1 MSSGSTSDKL
11 VQRHN
16 LIVMFEH
23 WGIALSGIVLLM
35 SGIFQMPS
43 AARYKITAI
52 PGFWW
57 SGEFFVTL
65 KLHYIASVVFVGLV
79 LFHLVYHLLLKEWSM
94 VPQRG
99 DVSESVKVLKT
110 FITNEPEPPFGK
122 YLPEQRLA
130 YVAIAVPVLLL
141 VVSGLIKTWKNLYA
155 PDMDR
160 TLLLWATWVHNVG
173 FILFFMAFLGHI
185 GALLI
190 KPNRPM
196 VRGMLTG
203 KVSREYAEHR
213 HPLWIQELE
222 EKKE

>member
-1 MSSGSTSDKL
+1 MSSGTTSYKL
-11 VQRHN
+11 VQRHDI
-16 LIVMFEH
+16 IVMVEH

-35 SGIFQMPS
+35 SGIFQLPS

-57 SGEFFVTL
+57 SGEFFLTL
-65 KLHYIASVVFVGLV
+65 KLHYIASVVFVGLI

-94 VPQRG
+94 IPQRG

-141 VVSGLIKTWKNLYA
+141 VVSGLVKTWKNLYA

-160 TLLLWATWVHNVG
+160 TLLLWATWIHNVG

-185 GALLI
+185 GALLL

-213 HPLWIQELE
+213 HPLWMKELDQ
-222 EKKE
+222 K

>member
-1 MSSGSTSDKL
+1 MSSGATSDKL

-65 KLHYIASVVFVGLV
+65 KLHYIASVVFVGLL

-94 VPQRG
+94 VPRRG

>member
-1 MSSGSTSDKL
+1 MSAAKL
-11 VQRHN
+11 VKRHE
-16 LIVMFEH
+16 LIVMLEH
-23 WGIALSGIVLLM
+23 WGIAISGILLLM
-35 SGIFQMPS
+35 SGIFQLPS

-57 SGEFFVTL
+57 SGEFFFTL

-79 LFHLVYHLLLKEWSM
+79 LFHLVYHLLLQERAM
-94 VPQRG
+94 IPQSG

-110 FITNEPEPPFGK
+110 FITNQPEPPFGK

-130 YVAIAVPVLLL
+130 YVAIAIPVLML
-141 VVSGLIKTWKNLYA
+141 VISGLIKTWKNIYA

-173 FILFFMAFLGHI
+173 FILFFMAFLGHLA
-185 GALLI
+185 ALLI

-196 VRGMLTG
+196 LRGMLTG
-203 KVSREYAEHR
+203 KVTREYAEHR
-213 HPLWIQELE
+213 HPLWVTEI
-222 EKKE
+222 EKKEA

>member
-65 KLHYIASVVFVGLV
+65 KLHYIASVVFVGLI

>member
-1 MSSGSTSDKL
+1 MSSSSTSDKL